1 MTTIYAL
8 HGTDTMWFLEC
19 LAYAFLAF
27 YILASGIWDIS
38 PVGYW
43 IATNHTGEGG
53 DGEEV
58 DGAVAMAM
66 YGSME

>member
-8 HGTDTMWFLEC
+8 HGTDTMWFFDC
-19 LAYAFLAF
+19 LALFFLAF
-27 YILASGIWDIS
+27 YILASILWDIT

-43 IATNHTGEGG
+43 IASNHTGTGG